1 MNDFVEVARV
11 ELLGGVAEIEAIF
24 GMAIGFGML
33 VVVPLT
39 AMLLAHQRRMAEL
52 INQKRTE
59 EGLLDRIEQLERTTA
74 RLTDRVNDITLAID
88 DSVRARLQ
96 PPDRLET

>member
-1 MNDFVEVARV
+1 MNGFVEVARV
-11 ELLGGVAEIEAIF
+11 GLLGGVAEIEAIF

-59 EGLLDRIEQLERTTA
+59 EGLLDRIEQLERTTS

-88 DSVRARLQ
+88 DNVRARLQ